1 MITVCLIIAGCLL
14 AVGAGLYFQELR
26 YRKRNPVD
34 VDKAEAKETAAP
46 AENEDPEV
54 CCGQHATCEKTSLVA
69 TTVAAPVY
77 YEDEE
82 LDSYAGRE
90 PESYSEEEEEVFRDI
105 LLSLIPEDVA
115 GWARSLQQRNIQ
127 LPVAVRDELLM
138 IVDDLRQNNA

>member
-34 VDKAEAKETAAP
+34 VDKAEAKEAAP
-46 AENEDPEV
+46 HVDDNEDNDV

-77 YEDEE
+77 
-82 LDSYAGRE
+82 
-90 PESYSEEEEEVFRDI
+90 
-105 LLSLIPEDVA
+105 
-115 GWARSLQQRNIQ
+115 
-127 LPVAVRDELLM
+127 
-138 IVDDLRQNNA
+138 